1 MDIKT
6 KTLSPITSRDVE
18 LLQHADQ
25 NIARRGTVAKR
36 CSDPNIPIHPGMT
49 RQQQDMAGVGGLG
62 HGVSIKQV
70 PDAGSGNPLD
80 PTTPP
85 KNLTP
90 VTIKP
95 GMRSRVEPTNDDA
108 HRELGARVLAEA
120 AQKVPR

>member
-1 MDIKT
+1 MMDIKT
-6 KTLSPITSRDVE
+6 GNLPPITSRDVE
-18 LLQHADQ
+18 HLNSQDQ

-36 CSDPNIPIHPGMT
+36 CSDPVPIHGGMT

-62 HGVSIKQV
+62 HGVSIKQM
-70 PDAGSGNPLD
+70 PDASSGNPLA
-80 PTTPP
+80 PEPQT
-85 KNLTP
+85 KRLTP

>member
-6 KTLSPITSRDVE
+6 KTLPPITSRDVE
-18 LLQHADQ
+18 HLNGQDQ

-36 CSDPNIPIHPGMT
+36 CSDPVPIHGGMT

-80 PTTPP
+80 PTTSP
-85 KNLTP
+85 KNLSP

-95 GMRSRVEPTNDDA
+95 GMRSRVDPVDDA
-108 HRELGARVLAEA
+108 GHRELGARVLAEA
-120 AQKVPR
+120 TQKVPR